1 MDYADLFEYFKS
13 ERAKL
18 LDAFRKLPY
27 EEFARNHELSFY
39 SIKDVFVHTINVED
53 RWLHY
58 RYHGLADPPFEPEK
72 YTSLESILKYVGVTD
87 AKTNNLFESI
97 TNEDLKNPVRKL
109 DDSKVYSLEQILY
122 HIPIENIHHYGE
134 IFAEFWNL
142 NIDAPYLSYI
152 RYSTE
157 RMHDRNK

>member
-1 MDYADLFEYFKS
+1 MMNYTDLFDYFKS
-13 ERAKL
+13 ERAEL
-18 LDAFRKLPY
+18 LDAFRKLSY
-27 EEFARNHELSFY
+27 EEFARNRELSFY

-58 RYHGLADPPFEPEK
+58 RYRGLADPPFEPEK
-72 YTSLESILKYVGVTD
+72 YTSLDSILKYIGETD
-87 AKTNNLFESI
+87 AKTNSLFKSI
-97 TNEDLKNPVRKL
+97 TEEDLKKPVRKL
-109 DDSKVYSLEQILY
+109 NDSKFYSLEQVLY

-134 IFAEFWNL
+134 IFAEFWKS

-157 RMHDRNK
+157 RTH